1 MHSSVWFSFPETR
14 LSEESS
20 SPVHHQ
26 SPVRAAITTSLATS
40 ARHHLATTLMSH
52 SLSTTLPISLTSFS
66 RYCACCT
73 KTARRPPSP
82 FFTTN
87 YAVTKPSP
95 LISPPRRVLPSPN
108 PTSANCLHAF

>member
-1 MHSSVWFSFPETR
+1 MHISAWFSSPETR

-26 SPVRAAITTSLATS
+26 SPVRATITTSLATP

-66 RYCACCT
+66 RYY
-73 KTARRPPSP
+73 ARWA
-82 FFTTN
+82 N
-87 YAVTKPSP
+87 YAITKPSP
-95 LISPPRRVLPSPN
+95 LISPPRQVLPSPN
-108 PTSANCLHAF
+108 PPTANCFHAF